1 MHSDLS
7 LLRAL
12 ARVSRK
18 RLTPQLPALVARSG
32 GDAADVLAALA
43 RLENKGLVA
52 RRGPDDVRLTFLGLA
67 AALASVPAAT
77 SAAPRASDRAPATK
91 ARKSSRRAA

>member
-18 RLTPQLPALVARSG
+18 RLAPQLPALVARSG

-43 RLENKGLVA
+43 RLEGKGLVA

-67 AALASVPAAT
+67 AALASVPAAS
-77 SAAPRASDRAPATK
+77 SAAPRAPGRAAAPK
-91 ARKSSRRAA
+91 ARRSPRAA